1 MKQNKTLFNQIFEK
15 FQTLNEADEQS
26 NQQQSPSPV
35 QPSPSPVQPSQN
47 EDADADFDDNSS
59 DEVIEQ
65 IAKQQLQILQNK
77 FKDNENKKDI
87 IDKIIRKALGEGDGD
102 ENEAKEL
109 IERIKQSLGE

>member
-26 NQQQSPSPV
+26 IQQQLPSPE
-35 QPSPSPVQPSQN
+35 QTSQN
-47 EDADADFDDNSS
+47 ENTDADFDDNSS

-77 FKDNENKKDI
+77 FKDSENKKDI
-87 IDKIIRKALGEGDGD
+87 IDKIIKKALGEGDGD
-102 ENEAKEL
+102 EKEAKEL

>member
-26 NQQQSPSPV
+26 MQYQLPSPA
-35 QPSPSPVQPSQN
+35 QN
-47 EDADADFDDNSS
+47 TQNKDTDADFGDNSS
-59 DEVIEQ
+59 DEIIEQ

-77 FKDNENKKDI
+77 FKDSENKKDI
-87 IDKIIRKALGEGDGD
+87 IDKIIKKALGEGDGD

>member
-26 NQQQSPSPV
+26 NQQQSPSPE
-35 QPSPSPVQPSQN
+35 QPSQN
-47 EDADADFDDNSS
+47 EDTDADFDDTSS

-87 IDKIIRKALGEGDGD
+87 IDKIIKKALGEGDGD

>member
-26 NQQQSPSPV
+26 NQQQIS
-35 QPSPSPVQPSQN
+35 QPEQTPQN
-47 EDADADFDDNSS
+47 ENTDADFDENSDN
-59 DEVIEQ
+59 EVIDQ
-65 IAKQQLQILQNK
+65 IAKQQLQLLQNK

-87 IDKIIRKALGEGDGD
+87 IDKIIKKALGEGDGD